1 VGRLGLC
8 WPGGSATRGVHLG
21 ELVACDLVR
30 GFRLRIFK
38 SDKGIPTSRMPILA
52 AVGGSMV
59 TRTSSKRA
67 FQVEG
72 RGLVTQDIIP
82 YIAKAF
88 TENFGEDVQAGEKGR
103 L

>member
-1 VGRLGLC
+1 MSLRSVRFIILVGEY
-8 WPGGSATRGVHLG
+8 P
-21 ELVACDLVR
+21 
-30 GFRLRIFK
+30 LRWYK
-38 SDKGIPTSRMPILA
+38 SDKNIPASRIPILA

-88 TENFGEDVQAGEKGR
+88 VENFGEDGHGVGGKGR
-103 L
+103 P